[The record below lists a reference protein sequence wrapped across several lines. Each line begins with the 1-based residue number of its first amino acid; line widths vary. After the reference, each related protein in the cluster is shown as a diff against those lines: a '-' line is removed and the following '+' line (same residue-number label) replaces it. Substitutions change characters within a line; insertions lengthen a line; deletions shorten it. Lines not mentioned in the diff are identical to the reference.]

1 MTMRLLLAALALV
14 LAAPLVQ
21 AQSVGE
27 APTYGTVSLR
37 AGFTPDPHEMSITA
51 GGSISV
57 GISGCTG
64 KVSDAP
70 DIDLTWRG
78 GSSTLY
84 IYSMSDEDTTLLVN
98 LPNGSWACDDDS
110 LGDRNPLIIVRNA
123 PSGLYNIWSGTYGS
137 GLASTDVMIS
147 EIDPR

>member
-1 MTMRLLLAALALV
+1 MRLFLTALALV
-14 LAAPLVQ
+14 LAAPLAQ

-27 APTYGTVSLR
+27 SPTYGSVSLR
-37 AGFTPDPHEMSITA
+37 AGFTPDPHTSSITA
-51 GGSISV
+51 GGSTAV
-57 GISGCTG
+57 EISGCNGT
-64 KVSDAP
+64 VADAP
-70 DIDLTWRG
+70 DLNLTWRG

-98 LPNGSWACDDDS
+98 LPNGSWTCDDDS

-123 PSGLYNIWSGTYGS
+123 PSGLYNIWSGTYG
-137 GLASTDVMIS
+137 GGTAAADVMIS

>member
-1 MTMRLLLAALALV
+1 MRLFLAALALV
-14 LAAPLVQ
+14 LTAPLAQ

-27 APTYGTVSLR
+27 SPTYGSVSLR
-37 AGFTPDPHEMSITA
+37 AGFTPDPHTSSITA
-51 GGSISV
+51 GGSTAV
-57 GISGCTG
+57 EISGCNGT
-64 KVSDAP
+64 VADAP
-70 DIDLTWRG
+70 DLNLTWRG

-98 LPNGSWACDDDS
+98 LPNGSWTCDDDS

-123 PSGLYNIWSGTYGS
+123 PSGLYNIWSGTYG
-137 GLASTDVMIS
+137 GGTAAADVMIS